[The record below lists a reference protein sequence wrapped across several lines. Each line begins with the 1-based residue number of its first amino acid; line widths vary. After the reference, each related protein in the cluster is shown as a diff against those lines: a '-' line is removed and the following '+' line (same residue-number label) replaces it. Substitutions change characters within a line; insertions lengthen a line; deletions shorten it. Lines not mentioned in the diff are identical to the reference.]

1 MRAKSGSNPKRAA
14 PPQAAG
20 GGRRGA
26 ISILTSGW
34 LEVPLDELGI
44 DRERSYEVED
54 LLSGTSYLW
63 QGARNYVDL
72 NPQTCPAHVFRVKK
86 RLRSERDF
94 EYFA

>member
-1 MRAKSGSNPKRAA
+1 
-14 PPQAAG
+14 
-20 GGRRGA
+20 
-26 ISILTSGW
+26 
-34 LEVPLDELGI
+34 VPLDELGI

-63 QGARNYVDL
+63 QGPRNYVEL
-72 NPQTCPAHVFRVKK
+72 HPQICSAHVFHVKK